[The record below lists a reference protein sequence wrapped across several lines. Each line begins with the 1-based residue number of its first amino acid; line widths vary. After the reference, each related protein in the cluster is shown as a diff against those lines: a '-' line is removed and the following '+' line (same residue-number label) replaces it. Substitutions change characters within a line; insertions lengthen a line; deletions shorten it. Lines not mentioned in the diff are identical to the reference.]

1 MQRKLKTISEIRKRI
16 AEGEKPE
23 DIIKETLNAIKNS
36 SLNNYIY
43 KDESLASRSLEEATK
58 YRNGKLF
65 GVPIAIKD
73 NININSFPTTCGSK
87 ILTDF
92 ISPYNAEVITK
103 LKREGAVFIG
113 KTNMDEFAMGSSTE
127 YSAFGPAKNPFN
139 PEYVPGGSSGGSAS
153 TVGAGDVPAALGSDT
168 GGSIR
173 LPAAFCG
180 VYGLKPTYG
189 SVSRYGLVAFASSL
203 DQIGPIATNVEDI
216 ELIYNIISGSDEKD
230 STSIFPDIEKKNLNI
245 KEIKI
250 GIPNEYF
257 QGIDERI
264 HNRIEEVIKFFENLG
279 AKIKK
284 ISLPH
289 TKYSVPTY
297 YIIAPAEASSNL
309 ARYDGVRYGI
319 RIKGKDARE
328 TILLTRDEG
337 FGEEVKR
344 RIMIGTFVLSS
355 GYYEAYYERALRVR
369 TIIKEEIDN
378 VLKEVDVILIPTAP
392 ELPFKLGAKTEDP
405 VKMYLSDVMTVSANL
420 AGNPALAVPCGFIRE
435 FPCGFQLI
443 GRPFDE
449 KTLFDITKF
458 YEKERNG
465 V

>member
-1 MQRKLKTISEIRKRI
+1 MGKQKKISEIKKRI
-16 AEGEKPE
+16 LEGETPE
-23 DIIKETLNAIKNS
+23 NIIKETIEAIKNS
-36 SLNNYIY
+36 TLNNYIY
-43 KDESLASRSLEEATK
+43 KDDALAFHSLEEAK
-58 YRNGKLF
+58 KHRDGKLF

-73 NININSFPTTCGSK
+73 NINIKDYPTTCGSK
-87 ILTDF
+87 ILSNY
-92 ISPYNAEVITK
+92 ISPYDATVITK
-103 LKREGAVFIG
+103 LKQEGAVFIG

-127 YSAFGPAKNPFN
+127 FSAYGPAKNPFD
-139 PEYVPGGSSGGSAS
+139 PDYVPGGSSGGSAS
-153 TVGAGDVPAALGSDT
+153 TVGAGEVPAALGSDT

-203 DQIGPIATNVEDI
+203 DQIGPIAANIEDI
-216 ELIYNIISGSDEKD
+216 ELIYNIISGMDEKD
-230 STSIFPDIEKKNLNI
+230 STSLSANPGNKHFNI
-245 KEIKI
+245 KEIKV
-250 GIPNEYF
+250 GIPEEYF
-257 QGIDERI
+257 KGIDERI
-264 HNRIEEVIKFFENLG
+264 HNRIDEVIKTFGNMG

-309 ARYDGVRYGI
+309 ARYDGVRYGL

-328 TILLTRDEG
+328 TTLLTRDEG

-355 GYYEAYYERALRVR
+355 GYYEAYYERALKVR
-369 TIIKEEIDN
+369 TIIKEEFDRAMQD
-378 VLKEVDVILIPTAP
+378 VDVILIPTAP
-392 ELPFKLGAKTEDP
+392 ELPFRLGEKIEDP

-420 AGNPALAVPCGFIRE
+420 AGNPALAVPCGFIQK
-435 FPCGFQLI
+435 FPCSFQLI

-449 KTLFDITKF
+449 KTLFELTKI
-458 YEKERNG
+458 YERERDG
-465 V
+465 I

>member
-1 MQRKLKTISEIRKRI
+1 MKKITIAGIKKSI
-16 AEGEKPE
+16 AQGEKPE
-23 DIIKETLNAIKNS
+23 DIIENIINS
-36 SLNNYIY
+36 IRKSNLNNYIY
-43 KDESLASRSLEEATK
+43 LDESFTFHSLEQAK
-58 YRNGKLF
+58 KHKDGKLF

-73 NININSFPTTCGSK
+73 NINIKDYPTTCGSK
-87 ILTDF
+87 ILKNY
-92 ISPYNAEVITK
+92 ISPYDAEVIK
-103 LKREGAVFIG
+103 RLKKEGAVFIG

-127 YSAFGPAKNPFN
+127 FSAYGPAKNPYN

-168 GGSIR
+168 GGSVR

-189 SVSRYGLVAFASSL
+189 TVSRYGLVAFASSL
-203 DQIGPIATNVEDI
+203 DQIGPIAGNIQDI
-216 ELIYNIISGSDEKD
+216 ETIYNIISGLDERD
-230 STSIFPDIEKKNLNI
+230 STSLSTENIKRKNPDI
-245 KEIKI
+245 KEMKI

-257 QGIDERI
+257 KGTDERI
-264 HNRIEEVIKFFENLG
+264 LKRIDEVIKIFENIG
-279 AKIKK
+279 VKIKR

-289 TKYSVPTY
+289 TQYSVPTY

-319 RIKGKDARE
+319 RIKGKDARK

-337 FGEEVKR
+337 FGKEVKR

-355 GYYEAYYERALRVR
+355 GYYEAYYERALKVR
-369 TIIKEEIDN
+369 TIIKREIDN
-378 VLKEVDVILIPTAP
+378 ALKEVDILLTPTTP
-392 ELPFKLGAKTEDP
+392 ELPFKIGEKVDDP
-405 VKMYLSDVMTVSANL
+405 VRMYMSDVMTVSANL
-420 AGNPALAVPCGFIRE
+420 AGNPALAVPCGFIQE
-435 FPCGFQLI
+435 FPCSFQLI

-449 KTLFDITKF
+449 QTLFYITGL
-458 YEKERNG
+458 YEKETDG